1 MYNTVNNETLTVN
14 NEIYIY
20 IYKNVNKLV
29 YVIIKE
35 CYLYGCLLL
44 EKYE

>member
-20 IYKNVNKLV
+20 KKNLNKLV

>member
-1 MYNTVNNETLTVN
+1 MFNTVNNETLTVN
-14 NEIYIY
+14 NEIC